1 MNNIVNICNKLIN
14 YEYEGTKPI
23 VIVGPDFTLTTA
35 KKNQDLLNYKIDEL
49 TEHVNKHNTLIDR
62 MYKVENRVTLL
73 EEKER

>member
-1 MNNIVNICNKLIN
+1 MNSIVTALIS
-14 YEYEGTKPI
+14 GLCVAIPSLIATI
-23 VIVGPDFTLTTA
+23 TTA

>member
-1 MNNIVNICNKLIN
+1 MNNIATALIS
-14 YEYEGTKPI
+14 GLCVAIPSLIATI
-23 VIVGPDFTLTTA
+23 TTA

-73 EEKER
+73 EEKEK

>member
-1 MNNIVNICNKLIN
+1 MNNIATALIS
-14 YEYEGTKPI
+14 GLCVAIPSLI
-23 VIVGPDFTLTTA
+23 ATLTTA

-73 EEKER
+73 EQKER